1 MKGSFFLLLVI
12 VNSITA
18 DIFAQQKPRY
28 WDDVEI
34 IKKYDQLYS
43 PPRNP
48 ILFTGSSSIRKWN
61 DLERTFSNY
70 TVLNRAIGG
79 AVINDISFYLKP
91 LVLIYKPR
99 QVVLYVGENDLPDTA
114 STPDSIFNRTK
125 ALLRTIRDSL
135 PGVPIVYI
143 SIKPSPV
150 REKYINKAIASNE
163 LIRNFISTQTNMSFV
178 DVFKRM
184 LTKEGKPRPDLFVE
198 DMLHMNEQG
207 YSIWRKT
214 IKPYLLKQ

>member
-1 MKGSFFLLLVI
+1 MKRSFFLLLFI
-12 VNSITA
+12 VSSVAANVY
-18 DIFAQQKPRY
+18 AQQKPRY
-28 WDDVEI
+28 WDDVEV

-61 DLERTFSNY
+61 DLERTFSSY
-70 TVLNRAIGG
+70 TVLNRGIGG
-79 AVINDISFYLKP
+79 AVINDIKFYLNP
-91 LVLIYKPR
+91 LILAYKPR
-99 QVVLYVGENDLPDTA
+99 QVVIYIGENDLPDTA

-125 ALLRTIRDSL
+125 ALLLAIRDSL
-135 PGVPIVYI
+135 PGIPIVYI

-150 REKYINKAIASNE
+150 REQYINKAIASNE
-163 LIRNFISTQTNMSFV
+163 LIRNFISSQTKMSFV
-178 DVFKRM
+178 DVFSRM
-184 LTKEGKPRPDLFVE
+184 LTKQGKTRPELFVD

-207 YSIWRKT
+207 YRIWQKT